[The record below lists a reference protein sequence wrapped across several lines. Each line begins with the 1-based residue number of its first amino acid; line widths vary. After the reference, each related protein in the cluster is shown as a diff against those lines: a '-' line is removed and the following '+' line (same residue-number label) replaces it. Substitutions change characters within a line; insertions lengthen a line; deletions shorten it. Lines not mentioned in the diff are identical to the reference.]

1 MLMLKIKVIMLERK
15 NFKKILKI
23 IKKDFKLKLLCLGF
37 GIVMWFFVIG
47 GINPIVVRQFKD
59 IPVKY
64 KNEAVLERNNFLI
77 TEPKKPLVNVS
88 IKGTRNEVYA
98 INKNDIIAEINLD
111 SSITAGTH
119 RLNVNVKVPHSVEI
133 ASVSEHEILVS
144 FDEEI
149 TKTFD
154 VTVETKG
161 EIKNKN
167 QVVVKKEPDDKFV
180 MLTGPAS
187 YVKKVKKVLAIVDVT
202 GKETDE
208 VVIAKLRAVDENEK
222 VIEQVELSKTDTN
235 VSIGF
240 KNFKEVPINLVE
252 INTASN
258 DIMILKKNLVPKV
271 VSIVGNTTS
280 LEKIKEIKT
289 KPFDL
294 SQVKDSKV
302 YDLTLDLP
310 KDITLVNKDLK
321 PVVNID
327 VDKKL
332 EKVLSVKTE
341 DISIQGV
348 SDDVI
353 LQGLNDNVDVTVRG
367 YESYISNLKPEDIK
381 LYIDINSTDIGKNVQ
396 IKAKALDNVEIVKIS
411 NDIVKVIAK

>member
-1 MLMLKIKVIMLERK
+1 MLERK

-88 IKGTRNEVYA
+88 IKGTRNDVYA

-353 LQGLNDNVDVTVRG
+353 LQGLNDNVEVTVRG

-381 LYIDINSTDIGKNVQ
+381 LYIDISSTDIGKNVQ

>member
-1 MLMLKIKVIMLERK
+1 MLERK

-88 IKGTRNEVYA
+88 IKGTRNDVYA

-353 LQGLNDNVDVTVRG
+353 LQGLNDNVEVTVRG

>member
-1 MLMLKIKVIMLERK
+1 MLERK

-47 GINPIVVRQFKD
+47 GINPVVVRQFKD

-64 KNEAVLERNNFLI
+64 KNEAVLEKNNFLI

-88 IKGTRNEVYA
+88 IKGTRNDVYA

-353 LQGLNDNVDVTVRG
+353 LQGLNDNVEVTVRG

>member
-1 MLMLKIKVIMLERK
+1 MLERK

-47 GINPIVVRQFKD
+47 GINPVVVRQFKD

-64 KNEAVLERNNFLI
+64 KNEAVLEKNNFLI

-88 IKGTRNEVYA
+88 IKGTRNDVYA

-133 ASVSEHEILVS
+133 ASVSEREILVS

>member
-1 MLMLKIKVIMLERK
+1 MLKIKVIMLERK

-88 IKGTRNEVYA
+88 IKGTRNDVYA

-235 VSIGF
+235 VAIGF

-348 SDDVI
+348 SDDII

>member
-1 MLMLKIKVIMLERK
+1 MLERK

-88 IKGTRNEVYA
+88 IKGTRNDVYA

-235 VSIGF
+235 VAIGF

>member
-1 MLMLKIKVIMLERK
+1 MLERK

-88 IKGTRNEVYA
+88 IKGTRNDVYA

-235 VSIGF
+235 VAIGF

-348 SDDVI
+348 SDDII
-353 LQGLNDNVDVTVRG
+353 LQGLNDNVEVTVRG

-381 LYIDINSTDIGKNVQ
+381 LYIDISSTDIGKNVQ

>member
-1 MLMLKIKVIMLERK
+1 MLERK

-88 IKGTRNEVYA
+88 IKGTRNDVYA

-348 SDDVI
+348 SDDII
-353 LQGLNDNVDVTVRG
+353 LQGLNDNVEVTVRG

-381 LYIDINSTDIGKNVQ
+381 LYIDISSTDIGKNVQ

>member
-1 MLMLKIKVIMLERK
+1 MLERK

-64 KNEAVLERNNFLI
+64 KNEAVLEKNNFLI

-88 IKGTRNEVYA
+88 IKGTRNDVYA

-133 ASVSEHEILVS
+133 ASVSEREILVS

-235 VSIGF
+235 VAIGF

-381 LYIDINSTDIGKNVQ
+381 LYIDISSTDIGKNVQ

>member
-1 MLMLKIKVIMLERK
+1 MLERK

-133 ASVSEHEILVS
+133 ASVSEREILVS

-235 VSIGF
+235 VAIGF

-348 SDDVI
+348 SDDII
-353 LQGLNDNVDVTVRG
+353 LQGLNDNVEVTVRG

-381 LYIDINSTDIGKNVQ
+381 LYIDISSTDIGKNVQ

>member
-1 MLMLKIKVIMLERK
+1 MLERK

-88 IKGTRNEVYA
+88 IKGTRNDVYA

-133 ASVSEHEILVS
+133 VSVSEHEILVS

-411 NDIVKVIAK
+411 NDIVKVIGK

>member
-1 MLMLKIKVIMLERK
+1 MLERK

-235 VSIGF
+235 VAIGF

>member
-1 MLMLKIKVIMLERK
+1 MLERK

-47 GINPIVVRQFKD
+47 GINPVVVRQFKD

-88 IKGTRNEVYA
+88 IKGTRNDVYA

>member
-1 MLMLKIKVIMLERK
+1 MLERK

-64 KNEAVLERNNFLI
+64 KNEAVLERSNFLI

-88 IKGTRNEVYA
+88 IKGTRNDVYA

-235 VSIGF
+235 VAIGF

>member
-88 IKGTRNEVYA
+88 IKGTRNDVYA

-235 VSIGF
+235 VAIGF

-348 SDDVI
+348 SDDII
-353 LQGLNDNVDVTVRG
+353 LQGLNDNVEVTVRG

-381 LYIDINSTDIGKNVQ
+381 LYIDISSTDIGKNVQ

>member
-1 MLMLKIKVIMLERK
+1 MLERK

-88 IKGTRNEVYA
+88 IKGTRNDVYA

-180 MLTGPAS
+180 MLTGSAS

>member
-1 MLMLKIKVIMLERK
+1 MLERK

>member
-1 MLMLKIKVIMLERK
+1 MLERK

-47 GINPIVVRQFKD
+47 GINPVVVRQFKD

-64 KNEAVLERNNFLI
+64 KNEAVLEKNNFLI

-88 IKGTRNEVYA
+88 IKGTRNDVYA

-235 VSIGF
+235 VAIGF

>member
-1 MLMLKIKVIMLERK
+1 MLERK

-88 IKGTRNEVYA
+88 IKGTRNDVYA

-208 VVIAKLRAVDENEK
+208 VVISKLRAVDENEK

>member
-1 MLMLKIKVIMLERK
+1 MLERK

-88 IKGTRNEVYA
+88 IKGTRNDVYA

-294 SQVKDSKV
+294 SQVKESKV

-353 LQGLNDNVDVTVRG
+353 LQGLNDNVEVTVRG

-381 LYIDINSTDIGKNVQ
+381 LYIDISSTDIGKNVQ

>member
-1 MLMLKIKVIMLERK
+1 MLERK

-64 KNEAVLERNNFLI
+64 KNEAVLEKNNFLI

-88 IKGTRNEVYA
+88 IKGTRNDVYA

-133 ASVSEHEILVS
+133 ASVSEREILVS

-235 VSIGF
+235 VAIGF

-348 SDDVI
+348 SDDII
-353 LQGLNDNVDVTVRG
+353 LQGLNDNVEVTVRG

-381 LYIDINSTDIGKNVQ
+381 LYIDISSTDIGKNVQ

>member
-1 MLMLKIKVIMLERK
+1 MLERK

-88 IKGTRNEVYA
+88 IKGTRNDVYA

-381 LYIDINSTDIGKNVQ
+381 LYIDISSTDIGKNVQ

>member
-1 MLMLKIKVIMLERK
+1 MLERK

-208 VVIAKLRAVDENEK
+208 VVIAKLRAIDENEK

>member
-1 MLMLKIKVIMLERK
+1 MLERK

-88 IKGTRNEVYA
+88 IKGTRNDVYA

>member
-1 MLMLKIKVIMLERK
+1 MLERK

-64 KNEAVLERNNFLI
+64 KNEAVLEKNNFLI

-88 IKGTRNEVYA
+88 IKGTRNDVYA

-133 ASVSEHEILVS
+133 ASVSEREILVS

-235 VSIGF
+235 VAIGF

>member
-1 MLMLKIKVIMLERK
+1 MLERK

-88 IKGTRNEVYA
+88 IKGTRNYVYA

-294 SQVKDSKV
+294 SQVKESKV

-353 LQGLNDNVDVTVRG
+353 LQGLNDNAEVTVRG

-381 LYIDINSTDIGKNVQ
+381 LYIDISSTDIGKNVQ

>member
-1 MLMLKIKVIMLERK
+1 MLERK

-64 KNEAVLERNNFLI
+64 KNEAVLEKNNFLI

-88 IKGTRNEVYA
+88 IKGTRNDVYA
-98 INKNDIIAEINLD
+98 INRNDIIAEINLD
-111 SSITAGTH
+111 SSVTAGTH

-235 VSIGF
+235 VAIGF

>member
-1 MLMLKIKVIMLERK
+1 MLERK

-88 IKGTRNEVYA
+88 IKGTRNDVYA

-411 NDIVKVIAK
+411 NDIVKVIGK

>member
-1 MLMLKIKVIMLERK
+1 MLERK

-208 VVIAKLRAVDENEK
+208 VVIAKLRAIDENEK

-411 NDIVKVIAK
+411 NDIVKVIGK

>member
-1 MLMLKIKVIMLERK
+1 MLERK

-88 IKGTRNEVYA
+88 IKGTRNDVYA

-187 YVKKVKKVLAIVDVT
+187 YVKKVKKVLAIVYVT

>member
-1 MLMLKIKVIMLERK
+1 MLERK

-88 IKGTRNEVYA
+88 IKGTRNDVYA

-271 VSIVGNTTS
+271 VSIVGSTTC
-280 LEKIKEIKT
+280 LEKIKEVKT

-294 SQVKDSKV
+294 S
-302 YDLTLDLP
+302 L
-310 KDITLVNKDLK
+310 IH
-321 PVVNID
+321 I
-327 VDKKL
+327 
-332 EKVLSVKTE
+332 
-341 DISIQGV
+341 
-348 SDDVI
+348 
-353 LQGLNDNVDVTVRG
+353 
-367 YESYISNLKPEDIK
+367 
-381 LYIDINSTDIGKNVQ
+381 
-396 IKAKALDNVEIVKIS
+396 
-411 NDIVKVIAK
+411 

>member
-1 MLMLKIKVIMLERK
+1 MLERK

-88 IKGTRNEVYA
+88 IKGTRNDVYA

-235 VSIGF
+235 VAIGF

-353 LQGLNDNVDVTVRG
+353 LQGLNDNVDVIVRG

>member
-208 VVIAKLRAVDENEK
+208 VVIAKLRAIDENEK

>member
-1 MLMLKIKVIMLERK
+1 MLERK
-15 NFKKILKI
+15 NLKKILKI

-64 KNEAVLERNNFLI
+64 KNEAVLEKNNFLI

-88 IKGTRNEVYA
+88 IKGTRNDVYA

-133 ASVSEHEILVS
+133 ASVSEREILVS

-235 VSIGF
+235 VAIGF

-348 SDDVI
+348 SDDII
-353 LQGLNDNVDVTVRG
+353 LQGLNDNVEVTVRG

-381 LYIDINSTDIGKNVQ
+381 LYIDISSTDIGKNVQ

>member
-1 MLMLKIKVIMLERK
+1 MLERK

-235 VSIGF
+235 VAIGF

-381 LYIDINSTDIGKNVQ
+381 LYIGINSTDIGKNVQ

>member
-1 MLMLKIKVIMLERK
+1 MLERK

-88 IKGTRNEVYA
+88 IKGTRNDVYA

-235 VSIGF
+235 VAIGF

-294 SQVKDSKV
+294 SQVKESKV

-353 LQGLNDNVDVTVRG
+353 LQGLNDNVEVTVRG

-381 LYIDINSTDIGKNVQ
+381 LYIDISSTDIGKNVQ

>member
-1 MLMLKIKVIMLERK
+1 MLERK

-47 GINPIVVRQFKD
+47 GINPVVVRQFKD

-64 KNEAVLERNNFLI
+64 KNEAVLEKNNFLI

-88 IKGTRNEVYA
+88 IKGTRNDVYA

-222 VIEQVELSKTDTN
+222 VIDQVELSKTDTN
-235 VSIGF
+235 VAIGF

>member
-1 MLMLKIKVIMLERK
+1 MLERK

-88 IKGTRNEVYA
+88 IKGTRNDVYA

-208 VVIAKLRAVDENEK
+208 VVIAKLRAIDENEK

>member
-1 MLMLKIKVIMLERK
+1 MLERK

-47 GINPIVVRQFKD
+47 GINPVVVRQFKD

-64 KNEAVLERNNFLI
+64 KNEAVLEKNNFLI

-88 IKGTRNEVYA
+88 IKGTRNDVYA

-235 VSIGF
+235 VAIGF

-348 SDDVI
+348 SDDII
-353 LQGLNDNVDVTVRG
+353 LQGLNDNVEVTVRG

-381 LYIDINSTDIGKNVQ
+381 LYIDISSTDIGKNVQ